1 MDDEQQDQQ
10 IILRD
15 PEDDHSEMEFTDVPL
30 NHESMSLE
38 DLKSHCD
45 ILARNDTINKESAMN
60 IMKIK
65 YGMELLVLKTIHDK
79 NIEIS
84 ELKNKMSL
92 DRIKIQHKQTLETTE
107 EKHREELLKNESE
120 INNLRTILSQTQITS
135 KKR

>member
-15 PEDDHSEMEFTDVPL
+15 QDDHSEIEFTDVPL

-79 NIEIS
+79 NVEIS
-84 ELKNKMSL
+84 ELKTKMSL
-92 DRIKIQHKQTLETTE
+92 DRVKIQYKQTLETTE
-107 EKHREELLKNESE
+107 EKHREELLKNENE
-120 INNLRTILSQTQITS
+120 IKSLKTILSQTQITS

>member
-15 PEDDHSEMEFTDVPL
+15 PEDDQSEMEFTDVPL

-45 ILARNDTINKESAMN
+45 ILARNETINKESAMN

-65 YGMELLVLKTIHDK
+65 YGMELLVLKTIHEK
-79 NIEIS
+79 NMEIS

-92 DRIKIQHKQTLETTE
+92 ERIKTQYKTTLETSE
-107 EKHREELLKNESE
+107 EKYREELLKNENE
-120 INNLRTILSQTQITS
+120 INSLKSVLSQTQMTS

>member
-15 PEDDHSEMEFTDVPL
+15 QDDHSEIEFTDVPL

-79 NIEIS
+79 NVEIS
-84 ELKNKMSL
+84 ELKTKMSL
-92 DRIKIQHKQTLETTE
+92 DRVKIQYKQTLETTE
-107 EKHREELLKNESE
+107 EKHREELLKNENE
-120 INNLRTILSQTQITS
+120 ISSLKTVLSQTQITS